1 MARFV
6 VEPSLAVKWFVPED
20 HSNAAARLLDGGNEL
35 FAPDT
40 LITDAAKLLT
50 AKTRMEEL
58 THEES
63 LTVLESVQT
72 APLWLIP
79 ATPLMESAMRIASS
93 LDRPLGD
100 GLSLA
105 LAVQSD
111 CRLVTT
117 SRALYETV
125 QGTPLSIH
133 VKWVG
138 DLR

>member
-1 MARFV
+1 
-6 VEPSLAVKWFVPED
+6 VKWFVPEE
-20 HSNAAARLLDGGNEL
+20 HSNSAARLLDGGSEL
-35 FAPDT
+35 LAPDT
-40 LITDAAKLLT
+40 LLSDAAKLLT
-50 AKTRMEEL
+50 AKARMKEL
-58 THEES
+58 TQEES
-63 LTVLESVQT
+63 LIVLESLQA
-72 APLWLIP
+72 APLWLVP
-79 ATPLMESAMRIASS
+79 AAPLMESALRIASS

-117 SRALYETV
+117 SQILLETV
-125 QGTPLSIH
+125 TGTPFSTH

>member
-1 MARFV
+1 VARFV
-6 VEPSLAVKWFVPED
+6 VEPSLAVKWFVPEE
-20 HSNAAARLLDGGNEL
+20 HSNSAARLLDGGNEL

-50 AKTRMEEL
+50 TKTRLGEL
-58 THEES
+58 TQEES
-63 LTVLESVQT
+63 LTVLKSLQA
-72 APLWLIP
+72 APLWFIP
-79 ATPLMESAMRIASS
+79 ATPLMESALRIASS

-105 LAVQSD
+105 LAIQSD

-117 SRALYETV
+117 SKVLLDTV
-125 QGTPLSIH
+125 KGTPFSTH

>member
-6 VEPSLAVKWFVPED
+6 VEPSLVVKWFVPED

-35 FAPDT
+35 LAPDT
-40 LITDAAKLLT
+40 LLTEAARLLT
-50 AKTRMEEL
+50 AKTRLGEL
-58 THEES
+58 TQEES
-63 LTVLESVQT
+63 LTTLEALQA
-72 APLWLIP
+72 APLCFVP
-79 ATPLMESAMRIASS
+79 ASPLMEAALRIATS

-117 SRALYETV
+117 SRTLYDIV
-125 QGTPLSIH
+125 RGTPFSVH

>member
-6 VEPSLAVKWFVPED
+6 VEPSLAVKWFVPEE
-20 HSNAAARLLDGGNEL
+20 HSNSAARLLDGGNEL

-40 LITDAAKLLT
+40 ILSDAARLLT
-50 AKTRMEEL
+50 AKARMLEI
-58 THEES
+58 TQEES
-63 LTVLESVQT
+63 LTILESLQA
-72 APLWLIP
+72 APLWFIP
-79 ATPLMESAMRIASS
+79 AAPLMESALRIASS
-93 LDRPLGD
+93 LDRPSGD

-117 SRALYETV
+117 SQLLLDKV
-125 QGTPLSIH
+125 KGTPFSTH

>member
-1 MARFV
+1 MPRFV
-6 VEPSLAVKWFVPED
+6 VDPPLVVKWFVPEE
-20 HSNAAARLLDGGNEL
+20 HSNSAARLLDGGNEL

-40 LITDAAKLLT
+40 LPSDAARLIT
-50 AKTRMEEL
+50 AKTRLGEL
-58 THEES
+58 TREES
-63 LTVLESVQT
+63 LTVLESVQLT
-72 APLWLIP
+72 PLWLIP
-79 ATPLMESAMRIASS
+79 CLPLMESAIRIAST

-105 LAVQSD
+105 LAVQND

-117 SRALYETV
+117 SAHLLDTV
-125 QGTPLSIH
+125 RGTPFSTH

>member
-6 VEPSLAVKWFVPED
+6 IEPALAVKWFVPEE
-20 HSNAAARLLDGGNEL
+20 HSNTAARLLDGGNEL

-40 LITDAAKLLT
+40 LLSDAARLLT
-50 AKTRMEEL
+50 AKARMHEL
-58 THEES
+58 TQEES
-63 LTVLESVQT
+63 LTVLESLQA
-72 APLWLIP
+72 APLWFIP
-79 ATPLMESAMRIASS
+79 AAPLMESALRIASS

-111 CRLVTT
+111 CRLVTA
-117 SRALYETV
+117 SSILFDTV
-125 QGTPLSIH
+125 RGTPFSTH
-133 VKWVG
+133 VKWIG